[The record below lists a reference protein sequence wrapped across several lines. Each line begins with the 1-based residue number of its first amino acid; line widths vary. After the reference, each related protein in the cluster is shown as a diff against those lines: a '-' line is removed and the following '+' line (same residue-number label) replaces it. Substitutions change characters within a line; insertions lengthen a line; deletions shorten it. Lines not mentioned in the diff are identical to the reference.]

1 MIFRAAWFLLALVLV
16 QGAAAQGQTEAL
28 SLLGKAV
35 SASQRTS
42 YVGTFVYQSGSN
54 VETSRVAHYVDTEGN
69 SVERLEVLDGS
80 PREVIRVNDEVRCY
94 LPKEKMIIEDRRG
107 ARKTFPSLLPESV
120 GNLGDHYTVRKGAPG
135 RVAGFDTQSVMLEPK
150 DGFRYGHVFWIEAQT
165 GLLLKARMVNER
177 GEPIEQFAFAQLQIG
192 PALTREDV
200 QSRLASVATGWKVH
214 AANSTQVQ
222 NADLGWSVAV
232 DVPGFRQI
240 AGMKRSLGP
249 DRPEMV
255 HMVFSDGLAAISVF
269 IEPYRKEDGSAMG
282 PMKHG
287 AINVFKRRV
296 GGSVVTALGEVPPH
310 SLQRMAEAV
319 GPSR

>member
-1 MIFRAAWFLLALVLV
+1 MILRAVWFIAALCVA
-16 QGAAAQGQTEAL
+16 QGASAQGQQEAL
-28 SLLGKAV
+28 SLLGRAV

-42 YVGTFVYQSGSN
+42 YIGTFVYQSGSN

-80 PREVIRVNDEVRCY
+80 PREVIRVNDDVRCY

-107 ARKTFPSLLPESV
+107 ARKTFPSLLPEAV
-120 GNLGDHYTVRKGAPG
+120 GSLGDYYTVRRGAPG
-135 RVAGFDTQSVMLEPK
+135 RVAGFDTQSVLLEPK
-150 DGFRYGHVFWIEAQT
+150 DSYRYGHVFWIESQT

-177 GEPIEQFAFAQLQIG
+177 GEPIEQFAFAQLQLG
-192 PALTREDV
+192 PTLTREDV
-200 QSRLASVATGWKVH
+200 QSRLAAVASGWKVH
-214 AANSTQVQ
+214 TANSTQAQ
-222 NADLGWSVAV
+222 NADLGWSVNV

-249 DRPEMV
+249 DRPDMV

-269 IEPYRKEDGSAMG
+269 IEPYRKEDGSVMG

-296 GGSVVTALGEVPPH
+296 AGYVITALGEVPPH

-319 GPSR
+319 GPNR